1 MTQTAPLS
9 RGLTLAMAVASGI
22 SVAAIYFNQ
31 PMMGLI
37 ARDFPGSPLARLVPT
52 VTQLGY
58 AAGVFLLVPL
68 GDMTDRRKLIIAQF
82 LLLAVT
88 LAAAALAPS
97 AAALLAASLLVGI
110 GATVAQHIVP
120 FAAHLASPHNRGQVV
135 GTVMAGLLGGIL
147 LSQTVAGFVG
157 AHGGW
162 RMMFWLAVP
171 LTLTGTAAMVIM
183 LPRDH
188 ADGRHRYGAAL
199 KSLWHLWHDEPSL
212 RRATA
217 VQAALFAAFSAFW
230 ATLAV
235 HLQEPPFHLGADAAG
250 LFGIVGILGVAVA
263 PWAGRLADRH
273 GPTFIVLNGAALA
286 ALAWLL
292 LTVWNSIAA
301 LVIAIAVMNVGIQS
315 ALIANQH
322 IIYALR
328 PEARSRLNT
337 LFMTGMFLGG
347 SAGSAGA
354 TALYGLGGWT
364 AVSALGLSL
373 AILALLL
380 RSSRRRVAA

>member
-1 MTQTAPLS
+1 
-9 RGLTLAMAVASGI
+9 MAVASGI
-22 SVAAIYFNQ
+22 SVAAIYLNQ

-37 ARDFPGSPLARLVPT
+37 GQEFPASPLARLVPT

-68 GDMTDRRKLIIAQF
+68 GDLIDRRKLIIIQF
-82 LLLAVT
+82 LLLAVA
-88 LAAAALAPS
+88 LAAVAMAPS
-97 AAALLAASLLVGI
+97 AATLLATSLLVGI

-147 LSQTVAGFVG
+147 LSQTVAGFIG

-162 RMMFWLAVP
+162 RMMFWVAVP
-171 LTLTGTAAMVIM
+171 LTLAGAAAMMVM

-199 KSLWHLWHDEPSL
+199 KSLWHLWQDEPSL
-212 RRATA
+212 RQATL

-235 HLQEPPFHLGADAAG
+235 HLQDFHLGADAAG
-250 LFGIVGILGVAVA
+250 LFGIVGILGVAAA

-273 GPTFIVLNGAALA
+273 GPTFIVRNGAALA
-286 ALAWLL
+286 AAAWLL
-292 LTVWNSIAA
+292 LTLWDSIVA
-301 LVIAIAVMNVGIQS
+301 LAGAVAVMNIGIQS

-354 TALYGLGGWT
+354 TALYGLGGWP

-373 AILALLL
+373 GVLALLL
-380 RSSRRRVAA
+380 RSSRRHVAA